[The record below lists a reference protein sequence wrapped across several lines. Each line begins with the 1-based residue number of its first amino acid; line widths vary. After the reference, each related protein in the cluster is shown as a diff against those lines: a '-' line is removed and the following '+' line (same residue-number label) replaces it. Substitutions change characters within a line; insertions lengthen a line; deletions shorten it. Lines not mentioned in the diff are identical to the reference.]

1 MIFMDISPTSQ
12 FTFLSAQAT
21 EAASSTDM
29 QRAVRVL
36 KVAQDQA
43 KAEGQALLAL
53 INEVP
58 SPGSNGTRISVYA

>member
-12 FTFLSAQAT
+12 FAFLSAQAT
-21 EAASSTDM
+21 NSVSPTDM
-29 QRAVRVL
+29 QRTVSVL

-43 KAEGQALLAL
+43 KAEGQALLEL